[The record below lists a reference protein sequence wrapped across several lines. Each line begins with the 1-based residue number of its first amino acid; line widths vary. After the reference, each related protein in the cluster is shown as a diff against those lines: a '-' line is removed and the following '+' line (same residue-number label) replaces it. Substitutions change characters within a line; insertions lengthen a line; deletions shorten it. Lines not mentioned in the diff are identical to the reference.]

1 MPNNIR
7 LAIVFDNFGPYH
19 VARMAGA
26 ARYCDVVAVE
36 VSPSNSEYAWV
47 NPDLPDNL
55 QHVTLATGEAGQ
67 TDAATFARL
76 FDERLAPL
84 KLNCVA
90 VPGWSS
96 LAALTLTRWCVERNI
111 PVIGMSETNG
121 WDFQRSWPTEFAK
134 KGVVRHYAAALVTS
148 DSQAQYMQE
157 LGLAADAVFRGYNAV
172 DNAYFASAT
181 EAVRASGAMPS
192 LGTGPMPEA
201 WRNRYFLASNRFIE
215 KKNLPTLLRSYAT
228 FRQGRSDDSADWPL
242 VMLGDGEMRA
252 ELEALTAEL
261 GLGAHVHYPG
271 FRQIDELPA
280 YYATA
285 GAFVHVSTTEQWG
298 LVINEALASGLP
310 AIVSRRCGCAEV
322 LIADDVNG
330 LLIDPYDGAGIT
342 DALERMADPHVR
354 KRLAGQAAGHVA
366 DWGPDRFGTGMRDA
380 ADYAMRQLRVRPN
393 LIDRQCLKMAI
404 SRLA

>member
-1 MPNNIR
+1 MKIG
-7 LAIVFDNFGPYH
+7 IVFDNFGPYH

-26 ARYCDVVAVE
+26 AKYCDVVAIE

-47 NPDLPDNL
+47 NPDLPENL
-55 QHVTLATGEAGQ
+55 THITFSNGTANGC
-67 TDAATFARL
+67 DAAQFVQIFNEKL
-76 FDERLAPL
+76 VPL
-84 KLNCVA
+84 GLDCIA

-96 LAALTLTRWCVERNI
+96 LAALALTRWCVERAI
-111 PVIGMSETNG
+111 PVICMSETNG
-121 WDFQRSWPTEFAK
+121 WDFERSWPTEFAK
-134 KGVVRHYAAALVTS
+134 KGVVSHYAAALVTS
-148 DSQAQYMQE
+148 DSQAQYMHE
-157 LGLAADAVFRGYNAV
+157 LGLAPGAIFRGYNAV
-172 DNAYFASAT
+172 DNAFFASAA
-181 EAVRASGAMPS
+181 EAVRSSGAMPS
-192 LGTGPMPEA
+192 LGSTAMPQE

-215 KKNLPTLLRSYAT
+215 KKNLPTLLRSYAA
-228 FRQGRSDDSADWPL
+228 FRQGRADDPADWPL

-322 LIADDVNG
+322 LIADDANG
-330 LLIDPYDGAGIT
+330 LLIDPYDGGGIT

-354 KRLAGQAAGHVA
+354 ERLAGQAAGHVA

-380 ADYAMRQLRVRPN
+380 ADYAMRQPRARPN

>member
-1 MPNNIR
+1 MRI
-7 LAIVFDNFGPYH
+7 AIVFDNFGPYH

-26 ARYCDVVAVE
+26 AQYCDVVAAE

-47 NPDLPDNL
+47 NPDLPD
-55 QHVTLATGEAGQ
+55 TLHHITLSNGTAQSST
-67 TDAATFARL
+67 AAQFARI
-76 FDERLAPL
+76 FDERIAPL
-84 KLNCVA
+84 ALDGVA

-96 LAALTLTRWCVERNI
+96 LAALTLTRWCVERGI

-121 WDFQRSWPTEFAK
+121 WDFARSWPTEFAK
-134 KGVVRHYAAALVTS
+134 KGVVSHYSAALVTS
-148 DSQAQYMQE
+148 DSQAQYMQD
-157 LGLAADAVFRGYNAV
+157 LGMAPEAIFRGYNAV
-172 DNAYFASAT
+172 DNAYFASRA
-181 EAVRASGAMPS
+181 EAIRASGAMP
-192 LGTGPMPEA
+192 LLAGQPMPEA

-215 KKNLPTLLRSYAT
+215 KKNLPALLRSYAA
-228 FRQGRSDDSADWPL
+228 FRQNRDADPADWPL
-242 VMLGDGEMRA
+242 VMLGDGEMRG
-252 ELEALTAEL
+252 ELEALTASL
-261 GLGAHVHYPG
+261 GLGGHVHFPG
-271 FRQIDELPA
+271 FRQIDELPG

-310 AIVSRRCGCAEV
+310 AIVSDRCGCAEV

-330 LLIDPYDGAGIT
+330 LLISPQDGAGIT
-342 DALERMADPHVR
+342 AALTRMANADVR
-354 KRLAGQAAGHVA
+354 DRLAAQAASHVA

-380 ADYAMRQLRVRPN
+380 AIFASRQPQKRPG

>member
-1 MPNNIR
+1 MR

-47 NPDLPDNL
+47 NPDLPESL
-55 QHVTLATGEAGQ
+55 RHVTLATGKPGQ
-67 TDAATFARL
+67 VDAATFACL

-84 KLNCVA
+84 ALDCVA

-96 LAALTLTRWCVERNI
+96 LAALVLTRWCVEQGI

-121 WDFQRSWPTEFAK
+121 WDFRRSCPTEFAK
-134 KGVVRHYAAALVTS
+134 KGVVSHYSAALVTS
-148 DSQAQYMQE
+148 DSQARYIQD
-157 LGLAADAVFRGYNAV
+157 LGMAPDAIFRGYNAV
-172 DNAYFASAT
+172 DNAYFASAAA
-181 EAVRASGAMPS
+181 AVRASGIMPS
-192 LGTGPMPEA
+192 IGSGPMPQE

-215 KKNLPTLLRSYAT
+215 KKNLPTLLRSYAA
-228 FRQGRSDDSADWPL
+228 FRQGRSDDPADWPL

-252 ELEALTAEL
+252 ELEALTAQL
-261 GLGAHVHYPG
+261 SLAAHVHYPG
-271 FRQIDELPA
+271 FRQIDELPGF
-280 YYATA
+280 YATA

-322 LIADDVNG
+322 LIADGLNG
-330 LLIDPYDGAGIT
+330 LLIDPYDGAAIT
-342 DALERMADPHVR
+342 AAMVRMADPSVR
-354 KRLAGQAAGHVA
+354 EALAGEAAGHVA
-366 DWGPDRFGTGMRDA
+366 DWGPDRFGVGIRDA
-380 ADYAMRQLRVRPN
+380 VLYARRQRRIKPGLV
-393 LIDRQCLKMAI
+393 DRQCLKMAI